1 MSFGNLLRFLSGN
14 GGAWPKGASRRASR
28 GRARRLQ
35 IETLESRALL
45 SVTTILDPALPPTP
59 HQVESPSAAVMHL
72 RNQPINQPVAQL
84 VYYSWYGKG
93 QVKMF
98 YSGRLTWGGDVPW
111 ESETKATATGPS
123 QLAWSLGGPSDPE
136 DFVAN
141 STPSLRT
148 TFSLYPIN
156 GKYRVQTLQVEAIS
170 IGEGP
175 ALKFVS
181 GTITIA
187 DNTSQINVD
196 MPSTV
201 TVGNTISNST
211 LTLYWEENV
220 NGKGFKPDTV
230 TPATIEQLFVTAAQ
244 PVNAKLDPPTV
255 ARVNYATKLAQGT
268 ASSNIMAIAN
278 KIDADAM
285 SEEHFTYETSAYRQ
299 AVWTARKHGRF

>member
-1 MSFGNLLRFLSGN
+1 MGVRDQSHSYRSQSVGVVPGWSIRP
-14 GGAWPKGASRRASR
+14 GGFCR
-28 GRARRLQ
+28 Q
-35 IETLESRALL
+35 QHT
-45 SVTTILDPALPPTP
+45 
-59 HQVESPSAAVMHL
+59 
-72 RNQPINQPVAQL
+72 
-84 VYYSWYGKG
+84 
-93 QVKMF
+93 
-98 YSGRLTWGGDVPW
+98 
-111 ESETKATATGPS
+111 
-123 QLAWSLGGPSDPE
+123 QLAQ
-136 DFVAN
+136 
-141 STPSLRT
+141 

-187 DNTSQINVD
+187 DNTSQIDVD

-299 AVWTARKHGRF
+299 AVWTGASMAGSKAIAKRRRGRWHMRRRIVADGRRPGCPGNLVGRLLRLSSCPNRLLEAERSSYP